1 MHELS
6 VCWALI
12 AEVERLSQE
21 AHEDSI
27 AHIAIRVGE
36 LSGTDPGLLLRA
48 FEVARSG
55 TKAEHAYLTIERCD
69 PRVRCTKCGLESATR
84 PNRLLC
90 AFCGSFRVKVI
101 GGDELSI
108 AAVEFAAT
116 DVPGTSDPPVAGGS
130 PNLNT
135 EKEAPH
141 V

>member
-12 AEVERLSQE
+12 SEVERLAQE
-21 AHEDSI
+21 AGEDSI
-27 AHIAIRVGE
+27 VHIAIRVGE
-36 LSGTDPGLLLRA
+36 LSGTDPSLLLRA
-48 FEVARSG
+48 FEVARLG
-55 TKAEHAYLTIERCD
+55 TKAVHAYLTIERCD
-69 PRVRCTKCGLESATR
+69 PRVKCTECGLENVTR

-90 AFCGSFRVKVI
+90 AFCGSFRVKGI

-130 PNLNT
+130 AKLNT
-135 EKEAPH
+135 EEEAPH

>member
-12 AEVERLSQE
+12 SEVERLARE
-21 AHEDSI
+21 AGEDSI

-48 FEVARSG
+48 FEVARLG
-55 TKAEHAYLTIERCD
+55 TKAEHAHLTIERCD
-69 PRVRCTKCGLESATR
+69 PRVKCAECGLENVTR

-90 AFCGSFRVKVI
+90 AFCGSYRVNVM

-116 DVPGTSDPPVAGGS
+116 DVSGTSDPPIAGGS
-130 PNLNT
+130 ANLNT
-135 EKEAPH
+135 GEEAPH

>member
-12 AEVERLSQE
+12 SEVERLAQE
-21 AHEDSI
+21 AGDDSI
-27 AHIAIRVGE
+27 AHIAILVGE
-36 LSGTDPGLLLRA
+36 LSGTDPGLLVRA

-69 PRVRCTKCGLESATR
+69 PRVKCTECGLENVTR

-90 AFCGSFRVKVI
+90 ACCGSFRVNVI

-108 AAVEFAAT
+108 AAVEFT
-116 DVPGTSDPPVAGGS
+116 GTGIPRTSDPPAAGGS
-130 PNLNT
+130 ANLNT
-135 EKEAPH
+135 EEAPH

>member
-12 AEVERLSQE
+12 SEVERLAHE
-21 AHEDSI
+21 AGEDSI

-55 TKAEHAYLTIERCD
+55 TKAEHAHLAIERCD
-69 PRVRCTKCGLESATR
+69 PRVKCTDCGRENVTR

-90 AFCGSFRVKVI
+90 AFCGSFRVTVI

-116 DVPGTSDPPVAGGS
+116 DLSSTSIPRVADGS
-130 PNLNT
+130 ATLNT
-135 EKEAPH
+135 EKEAPN

>member
-12 AEVERLSQE
+12 SEVER
-21 AHEDSI
+21 I
-27 AHIAIRVGE
+27 AQDAGENRVERIAIRLGE

-48 FEVARSG
+48 FEVARLG
-55 TKAEHAYLTIERCD
+55 TKAEKASLAIERCGAC
-69 PRVRCTKCGLESATR
+69 VRCTDCGLESMAR

-90 AFCGSFRVKVI
+90 SFCGSFRVKII

-108 AAVEFAAT
+108 VAVEFAVA
-116 DVPGTSDPPVAGGS
+116 DLPDTSGPARVGGPPAREGQS
-130 PNLNT
+130 
-135 EKEAPH
+135 H

>member
-12 AEVERLSQE
+12 SEVERLAEE
-21 AHEDSI
+21 AGEDSI

-48 FEVARSG
+48 FDAARLG
-55 TKAEHAYLTIERCD
+55 TKAEHAHLTIERCD
-69 PRVRCTKCGLESATR
+69 PRVKCTECGLENVTR

-90 AFCGSFRVKVI
+90 AFCGSFRVKVV

-108 AAVEFAAT
+108 AVVEFAAT
-116 DVPGTSDPPVAGGS
+116 GVSGTSDPPVAGG
-130 PNLNT
+130 PGNLNT
-135 EKEAPH
+135 EREAPH